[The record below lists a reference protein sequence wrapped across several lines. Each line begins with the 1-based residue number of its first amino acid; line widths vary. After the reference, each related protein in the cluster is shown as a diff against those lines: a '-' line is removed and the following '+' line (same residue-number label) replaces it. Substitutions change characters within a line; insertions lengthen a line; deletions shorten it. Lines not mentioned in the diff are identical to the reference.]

1 MADETRVTA
10 KTIMKDA
17 MSEMNEELIANL
29 KKQAKIKIRSLRQ
42 AKFIVKNI
50 ERELEDL
57 EIAINEKL
65 E

>member
-17 MSEMNEELIANL
+17 MSEMNEELIADL
-29 KKQAKIKIRSLRQ
+29 KEQAKMRIRSLKQ

-57 EIAINEKL
+57 EIAIKEKL

>member
-10 KTIMKDA
+10 RTIMKDA
-17 MSEMNEELIANL
+17 MSEMNEELIADL
-29 KKQAKIKIRSLRQ
+29 KEQAKMRIRSLKQ

-57 EIAINEKL
+57 EIAIKEKL